1 MCSMA
6 NLDRNMALSDRTV
19 ARIHQDACVGEVLQS
34 DCLQRGWLVYCRQTK
49 DSDLWPSIPL
59 SATRPLHIKSL
70 FRCKNGK
77 QLLGHKSTDLTN
89 LSPARGPR
97 LLP

>member
-49 DSDLWPSIPL
+49 DSDLWPSIPCL
-59 SATRPLHIKSL
+59 PRGLCILNRSFAAKMESSYLDIKV
-70 FRCKNGK
+70 
-77 QLLGHKSTDLTN
+77 QI
-89 LSPARGPR
+89 
-97 LLP
+97 